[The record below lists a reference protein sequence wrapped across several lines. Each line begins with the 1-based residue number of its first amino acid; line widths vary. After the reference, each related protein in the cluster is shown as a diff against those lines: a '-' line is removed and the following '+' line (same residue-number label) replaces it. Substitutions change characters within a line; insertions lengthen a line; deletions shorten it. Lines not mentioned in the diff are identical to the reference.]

1 MFVDSCRL
9 VLWSLT
15 KEKLWSGV
23 EFQSFW
29 CQNGDVLLRPI
40 PLEVVICDL
49 MYWMGFLSQ
58 QNVNS
63 SLSYPI
69 TC

>member
-40 PLEVVICDL
+40 PLEVVFLRFDVL
-49 MYWMGFLSQ
+49 DGFSF
-58 QNVNS
+58 S
-63 SLSYPI
+63 
-69 TC
+69 TEC